1 MRDQLEKLFNP
12 KSIAAIGASDRQGS
26 VGYVLI
32 RNLLSGS
39 YAGKV
44 YPVNIR
50 HDTVHGRPA
59 FKTVKNVPEVVDL
72 AVIATPAETVP
83 EVIEQCGKAGV
94 EAVVIL
100 SAGFI
105 EVGKE
110 GSRRFEKIQKIAA
123 KHRIRILGPNCMGF
137 INPLL
142 GLNATFITQKVL
154 PGRIV
159 LISQSGALG
168 STILDW
174 AAEQSVGFSHF
185 VSVGSMI
192 DIGFHDLIDYFGMD
206 PHTSSILIYMESLKD
221 ARRFMSAARAFSR
234 SKPIIVLKAGKSLE
248 GALAT
253 LSHTGTLAGND
264 AAFSAA
270 FHRAGVVRVNTVAQ
284 LFHCAQALAMQ
295 PRPEDNRLA
304 ILTNA
309 GGPGVLATDFL
320 IQKGGRLAKL
330 SRETIQKLNEVMPAD
345 WSKNNP
351 VDILGDATAE
361 RYSQA
366 LSIVLEDRGVDGILV
381 MLAPQ
386 GISNPIDVA
395 KAVGKI
401 SHRAKKPILATWMG
415 EKEVQGAR
423 DVLESEKVP
432 NYRYPESAIEVFL
445 LMCSYTLN
453 LQLLHETPR
462 EIPSSF
468 SPDKEEAQRIIDEAL
483 QEGRDSLS
491 ETEAKALL
499 TAFEIPVVES
509 YLVTSETAAAN
520 TSRHLGFPVV
530 MKAELNASVHK
541 SDWGGIKYP
550 IQNANQARFAFHQLV
565 ELAKKHHP
573 DKVLRGVLVEPFE
586 EKRYEL
592 ILGARKDPIFGPIIL
607 FGMGGIAVEIFLDRN
622 VGLPP
627 LNMALAQR
635 LIEGTKIFHLLKGY
649 RKEQGIDLAA
659 IQFVLYKFAYLVMD
673 FPEITEIEI
682 NPFAVDEKGGI
693 VLDAKVMLEKPAFNK
708 RRQPYA
714 HLVISPYPAQYS
726 RKVSLKNG
734 QSALLRAIRP
744 EDEPLE
750 AEMFTL
756 LSKETVYFRFF
767 GYVPHVT
774 HELLTRFT
782 QIDYDREMAI
792 IAEIQE
798 KPGSPPRMAGV
809 VRLVG
814 DAWNENAE
822 YAIVVADPWQ
832 GQGLGSKMT
841 DFILEIAKERGI
853 RKIYASVLSN
863 NEGMIGIFQ
872 RKGFNFRQEGYEAYY
887 VELDLEKADALTETS

>member
-1 MRDQLEKLFNP
+1 MRAQLEKLFNP
-12 KSIAAIGASDRQGS
+12 KSIAAIGASDRKGS

-39 YAGKV
+39 YGGKV
-44 YPVNIR
+44 YPVNIQ
-50 HDTVHGRPA
+50 HDTIHGRPA
-59 FKTVKNVPEVVDL
+59 FKSIKNVPETVDL
-72 AVIATPAETVP
+72 VIIATPAETVP
-83 EVIEQCGKAGV
+83 EVVEQCGKAGV
-94 EAVVIL
+94 EAAVIL
-100 SAGFI
+100 SSGFI
-105 EVGKE
+105 EVGGE
-110 GSRRFEKIQKIAA
+110 GSKRFEKIKKIAA
-123 KHRIRILGPNCMGF
+123 KYKIRILGPNCIGF

-142 GLNATFITQKVL
+142 GLNATFLNQKVL

-168 STILDW
+168 SSVLDW
-174 AAEQSVGFSHF
+174 AAEQNVGFSHF

-206 PHTSSILIYMESLKD
+206 SHTSSILIYMESLKD
-221 ARRFMSAARAFSR
+221 ARRFMSAARAFSH

-248 GALAT
+248 GAQAT

-270 FHRAGVVRVNTVAQ
+270 FHRAGVVRVNTIAQ
-284 LFHCAQALAMQ
+284 LFHSAQAMAMQ
-295 PRPEDNRLA
+295 PRPDDNRLA
-304 ILTNA
+304 IITNA

-320 IQKGGRLAKL
+320 IHKGGRLAKL
-330 SRETIQKLNEVMPAD
+330 SKETIQKLNEVLPAD
-345 WSKNNP
+345 WSKSNP
-351 VDILGDATAE
+351 IDILGDATPE

-366 LSIVLEDRGVDGILV
+366 LSLALEDRGVDGILV
-381 MLAPQ
+381 ILAPQ
-386 GISNPIDVA
+386 GISSPDEVA
-395 KAVGKI
+395 RAVGKI
-401 SHRAKKPILATWMG
+401 SHRSRKPILATWMG
-415 EKEVQGAR
+415 EKEVQTAR
-423 DVLESEKVP
+423 DILENEKVP

-445 LMCSYTLN
+445 FMCSYTLN
-453 LQLLHETPR
+453 QQLLHETPM
-462 EIPSSF
+462 EIPRSF
-468 SPDKEEAQRIIDEAL
+468 TPDKAEAQRLIDKAL
-483 QEGRDSLS
+483 GEERDSLS
-491 ETEAKALL
+491 EAEAKALL
-499 TAFEIPVVES
+499 ATFEIPVIES
-509 YLVTSETAAAN
+509 HLVTSETGAAN
-520 TSRHLGFPVV
+520 AAREMGFPVV

-541 SDWGGIKYP
+541 SDFGGVKYP
-550 IQNANQARFAFHQLV
+550 IHNANQARMAFTELV
-565 ELAKKHHP
+565 EAARTHHS
-573 DKVLRGVLVEPFE
+573 DKVVRGVLVEPYT

-592 ILGARKDPIFGPIIL
+592 IIGARKDPIFGPIIL
-607 FGMGGIAVEIFLDRN
+607 FGMGGVAVEIFLDRN

-627 LNMALAQR
+627 LNMALAKG
-635 LIEGTKIFHLLKGY
+635 LIEGTKIYQLLKGY
-649 RKEQGIDLAA
+649 RESKGIDLAA

-682 NPFAVDEKGGI
+682 NPFAVDEYGGV
-693 VLDAKVMLEKPAFNK
+693 VLDAKVHLEKPKFNK

-726 RKVSLKNG
+726 RRVTLKNG
-734 QSALLRAIRP
+734 QTALLRAIRP

-750 AEMFTL
+750 AEMFTV

-798 KPGSPPRMAGV
+798 TPDGPPRMAGV

-841 DFILEIAKERGI
+841 DFSLEIARERDI

-863 NEGMIGIFQ
+863 NEGMIGIFE
-872 RKGFNFRQEGYEAYY
+872 RKGFTFRQEGYDAYY
-887 VELDLEKADALTETS
+887 VELDLEKTAAAAEIS